1 MGGAKG
7 IPIRAFAIFLLAA
20 AIGVA
25 GGVLGS
31 GFQIGLDQIQQL
43 LTGRQLLP
51 SGQYEDLSAAVNA
64 LPWWRVVAV
73 PTLGGLCAGL
83 LLLLLRRG
91 RKPPFGVTDI
101 VGMVQLRRGTIRLRD
116 SLVQIASSAC
126 SIGSGGSIGR
136 EGGTLHLAATVAA
149 KLNELLPLRSRAR
162 AMLLGCGVSAGMS
175 AAYNAPI
182 AGAMFVMEIVLGNFA
197 MDVFAPIVVSSVL
210 ATMVRW
216 VLLGE
221 NAIYGE
227 VLPPDLKV
235 LSWNLVLAAIVLG
248 LMCGVGGILFR
259 KALAWGRRAMQLP
272 RVPLPVR
279 LMLGGLVVGVIGL
292 WLPQTWGNGFEVIKE
307 IAHDAPPMGLIAALL
322 FWKVVAT
329 SATVGSGALG
339 GIFTPN
345 LVIGAAFGGFFAHG
359 LQWFVHGPMDH
370 NEFAAFAFVGMAGLT
385 AATMHA
391 PVTAVVLVF
400 ELTGHYQL
408 VLPVMLCSIV
418 ASIVASMIDE
428 DSYYTAT
435 LKARG
440 QAVPTGIEELAIK
453 TTYVRDVMR
462 KDLLTVADTAG
473 FDEVM
478 DVLAN
483 HRGDTIYVLDKQGA
497 LSGRIQL
504 QDVKN
509 FINDPSL
516 GSVVIAADL
525 TRPAVTVTPEDS
537 LANVLKHFD
546 DPELDELAVVA
557 PQSQRL
563 IGRVRQQDVIAGFRS
578 EVLGQQR
585 RARFQAAGDR
595 RTSLVELPAEWEVA
609 TLTVPDAWHQLTIDN
624 LPADVQAWLVPMV
637 VTVTDGNGTAT
648 RVPAT
653 QELVLHEGQQMLA
666 LCRNEDLRRW
676 QQEQR

>member
-1 MGGAKG
+1 
-7 IPIRAFAIFLLAA
+7 
-20 AIGVA
+20 
-25 GGVLGS
+25 
-31 GFQIGLDQIQQL
+31 
-43 LTGRQLLP
+43 
-51 SGQYEDLSAAVNA
+51 
-64 LPWWRVVAV
+64 
-73 PTLGGLCAGL
+73 
-83 LLLLLRRG
+83 
-91 RKPPFGVTDI
+91 
-101 VGMVQLRRGTIRLRD
+101 
-116 SLVQIASSAC
+116 
-126 SIGSGGSIGR
+126 
-136 EGGTLHLAATVAA
+136 
-149 KLNELLPLRSRAR
+149 
-162 AMLLGCGVSAGMS
+162 
-175 AAYNAPI
+175 
-182 AGAMFVMEIVLGNFA
+182 
-197 MDVFAPIVVSSVL
+197 
-210 ATMVRW
+210 
-216 VLLGE
+216 
-221 NAIYGE
+221 
-227 VLPPDLKV
+227 
-235 LSWNLVLAAIVLG
+235 
-248 LMCGVGGILFR
+248 
-259 KALAWGRRAMQLP
+259 
-272 RVPLPVR
+272 
-279 LMLGGLVVGVIGL
+279 
-292 WLPQTWGNGFEVIKE
+292 
-307 IAHDAPPMGLIAALL
+307 
-322 FWKVVAT
+322 
-329 SATVGSGALG
+329 
-339 GIFTPN
+339 
-345 LVIGAAFGGFFAHG
+345 
-359 LQWFVHGPMDH
+359 
-370 NEFAAFAFVGMAGLT
+370 
-385 AATMHA
+385 MHA

-400 ELTGHYQL
+400 ELTGHYEL

-428 DSYYTAT
+428 DSYYTAN

-483 HRGDTIYVLDKQGA
+483 HRGDTIYVLDKQGT

-537 LANVLKHFD
+537 LATVLPRFD

-563 IGRVRQQDVIAGFRS
+563 IGRLRQLDVIAGFRS